1 MNENNIPRWN
11 LDSLYPS
18 LASTEYKNDLLE
30 LEETFSKLQVQLDA
44 PKSDFPAWLNSY
56 LALLNK
62 EAFLLKTLGA
72 YAYII
77 YSTDTTNPAYMNN
90 LNLMDKYDTQA
101 QQIFIKFSTIF
112 LQSTVIFL
120 FSAFNLPFSTSI
132 SSFSLTTPG

>member
-18 LASTEYKNDLLE
+18 LTSTEYKNDLLE
-30 LEETFSKLQVQLDA
+30 LEETLSKLQVQLDA
-44 PKSDFPAWLNSY
+44 SKSDFPAWLNSY

-101 QQIFIKFSTIF
+101 QQIFIKFSTILADNEKF
-112 LQSTVIFL
+112 LENFYKQYSEKEEYRYLIK
-120 FSAFNLPFSTSI
+120 
-132 SSFSLTTPG
+132 